1 MPTNDTDAVRSLERV
16 LEGQRYAM
24 VTTAGPRGLRSRPL
38 TLLEQEDAV
47 LRFLVSKQSEWVQ
60 DLNQPMASVQVSFA
74 DPGDNTY
81 VALQGHA
88 KLDDARDTVRRLW
101 NPAAEAFFD
110 GPDDPNAVVLE
121 CTIFDGEWWDAPST
135 KVGMA
140 IAFAKRAVT
149 GDEPGQSGIVD
160 PEA

>member
-1 MPTNDTDAVRSLERV
+1 MATNDTDAVRSLERV
-16 LEGQRYAM
+16 LEGQRFAM
-24 VTTAGPRGLRSRPL
+24 VTTASPKGLRARPL
-38 TLLEQEDAV
+38 TLLEQEDAD
-47 LRFLVSKQSEWVQ
+47 LRFLVSKESEWVRE
-60 DLNQPMASVQVSFA
+60 LAAPVASVQVSFA
-74 DPGDNTY
+74 DPGENTY

-88 KLDDARDTVRRLW
+88 TLDDSRDAVRRVW
-101 NPAAEAFFD
+101 NPAAEAFFE